1 MKGKSGR
8 HKVAIDELRS
18 ENKDL
23 EEQIMALEQLVDSNE
38 YSGSHS
44 VENYIE
50 ETTIEEV
57 SDQEYKPPRK
67 KKAKN

>member
-23 EEQIMALEQLVDSNE
+23 EEQSKFSVYHCRYTGYKLVSTQSITVDIQAMS
-38 YSGSHS
+38 
-44 VENYIE
+44 
-50 ETTIEEV
+50 
-57 SDQEYKPPRK
+57 
-67 KKAKN
+67 

>member
-1 MKGKSGR
+1 MAS
-8 HKVAIDELRS
+8 VVV
-18 ENKDL
+18 
-23 EEQIMALEQLVDSNE
+23 MALEQLVDSNE